1 MLLERMLVMGLI
13 IANNLKKKRKQLG
26 LTQQLMS
33 DLINLERSTYAYYET
48 GKTAPSIETA
58 AKICALFDCKI
69 EDLLNEEIDEN
80 LVAEKSTFTLKR
92 KDDSI
97 PTIKVASRLITKITK
112 LSPADRLEVE
122 KLIDELIDKKA
133 KK

>member
-1 MLLERMLVMGLI
+1 MGLI

-48 GKTAPSIETA
+48 GKTSPSIETA

-69 EDLLNEEIDEN
+69 EDLLTEEIDEN
-80 LVAEKSTFTLKR
+80 LVAEKSAFTLKR

-112 LSPADRLEVE
+112 LSLADRLEVE

>member
-1 MLLERMLVMGLI
+1 MGLI

-48 GKTAPSIETA
+48 GKTSPSIETA
-58 AKICALFDCKI
+58 ARICALFDCKI
-69 EDLLNEEIDEN
+69 EDLLIEEVEEN

-92 KDDSI
+92 KEEDPI

-112 LSPADRLEVE
+112 LSLNDRLEVE